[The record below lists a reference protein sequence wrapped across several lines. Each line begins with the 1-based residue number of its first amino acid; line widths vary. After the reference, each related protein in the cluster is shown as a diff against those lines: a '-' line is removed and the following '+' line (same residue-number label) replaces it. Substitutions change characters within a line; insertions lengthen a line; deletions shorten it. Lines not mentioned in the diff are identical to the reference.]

1 MIIVKILL
9 LALVAIS
16 FTIIA
21 SMNKYK
27 ILNKIIILFFF
38 FLSAYFIVFPTQSDV
53 IANVLDIKSGS
64 NLVVYLSVGLLFLFV
79 VSLFSKVKR
88 QDRVNTKLIRL
99 RSLDNCVKTSK

>member
-27 ILNKIIILFFF
+27 ILNKIIIVFFF

-53 IANVLDIKSGS
+53 IASLLDIKSGS
-64 NLVVYLSVGLLFLFV
+64 NLVIYISVSLLFLFV

-99 RSLDNCVKTSK
+99 RTLDNCVKTSK